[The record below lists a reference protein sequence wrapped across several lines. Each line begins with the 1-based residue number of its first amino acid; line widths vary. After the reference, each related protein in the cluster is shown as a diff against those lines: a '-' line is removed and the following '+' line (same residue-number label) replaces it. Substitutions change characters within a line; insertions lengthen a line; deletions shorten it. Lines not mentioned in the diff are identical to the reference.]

1 MSQTVATVVDHVRTL
16 CRDRGVNDPALG
28 TFEIKYHVKA
38 EVEKLF
44 QELGLAP
51 QWENAITTL
60 VVGTYEYT
68 IAANGGLVNQI
79 ITVRTHNRNW
89 PLTRIT
95 DDELES
101 MRRGPSTTI
110 GLPQFICLREQPDQS
125 ILVRLWPIPSEV
137 DTLDWLRARY
147 PTSLTADTD
156 SIPLSE
162 PALRVL
168 EKRVACT
175 LLSMLPDTEVE
186 SNLIDGKAVIA
197 KWSAE
202 DANSIR
208 LERIRI
214 NSLKRTGRVG
224 RYGA

>member
-1 MSQTVATVVDHVRTL
+1 VSQTVATVVGNVRTL

-28 TFEIKYHVKA
+28 TFEIKYHIKA

-51 QWENAITTL
+51 EWETGVVTL
-60 VVGTYEYT
+60 VPGTYEYT
-68 IAANGGLVNQI
+68 IAGSGGLVNQI
-79 ITVRTHNRNW
+79 VTVRTHNRNR

-110 GLPQFICLREQPDQS
+110 GLPEFICLREKQDQG
-125 ILVRLWPIPSEV
+125 IFVRLWPIPSEA

-175 LLSMLPDTEVE
+175 LLSILPDSETQG
-186 SNLIDGKAVIA
+186 NLIDRNAVIS